1 MSKYDDDLPESSID
15 TSRVPGDVSGTLPD
29 GIDKQARNAR
39 TQAIAKG
46 QAQNAQNATQLGAR
60 NADKAKAANIQRK
73 VNAQAMAKQQAQNV
87 QAQSGKL
94 GLTKPAPKSKP
105 TPKPQST
112 GNKAL
117 DTMQQIKQEKQPQNS
132 DFYIRYDHNGKNPVK
147 MPKDEQPQTMYD
159 RNGNRIIQGNGTF
172 ERRQRQAAGQDQQF
186 QNPTGYDIGAVTNQ
200 VSQNS
205 QPPVQASGMFGRTY
219 DNRRFNNAMGYLNKT
234 FTGKK
239 VTLDDGSQVDASQYF
254 QDNLNRIL
262 KGTNNP
268 KALKFYLRSLQEDMA
283 RRGVGNFD
291 ISGELLKGT
300 GMTDGG
306 FAKYMWNNRNQFMTQ
321 EQRPVIPSPKPTG
334 GSGKKVV
341 NDKPKNYTVPDGAAQ
356 RNANMATGAAAK
368 YGAQANMHPRVAK
381 TKYMPG
387 SYDDNLAQQD
397 WYNSQETKFLRE
409 MSAKYGTID
418 STMWT
423 PAERKTYSTLQSHIK
438 YWQDQ
443 TNAAKEN
450 QKKYGDWYNPGQVA
464 LGVAET
470 AGSTAALGGSA
481 LTGNIPGAALGAT
494 GIADGARRTVGGL
507 RKKYTRSNE

>member
-1 MSKYDDDLPESSID
+1 MSKYDDHYLPDDDLPESVAD
-15 TSRVPGDVSGTLPD
+15 TSRVPGDVSSTLPD

-39 TQAIAKG
+39 TQAMAKQ

-73 VNAQAMAKQQAQNV
+73 VNAQAMAKQQAQNA
-87 QAQSGKL
+87 QTQSGNL
-94 GLTKPAPKSKP
+94 GLTKPVSKP
-105 TPKPQST
+105 TPKPTT

-117 DTMQQIKQEKQPQNS
+117 DKMQQVKREKQPKPAQSQLQSNH
-132 DFYIRYDHNGKNPVK
+132 DIVYDRNGKNPVA
-147 MPKDEQPQTMYD
+147 MPKEDAQPQNTQPQTMYD
-159 RNGNRIIQGNGTF
+159 RNGNKIIQGNGTF
-172 ERRQRQAAGQDQQF
+172 ERRQRLAAGQDQQF
-186 QNPTGYDIGAVTNQ
+186 QNPTGYDVGAVTNQ
-200 VSQNS
+200 VSQNN
-205 QPPVQASGMFGRTY
+205 QLQGVQSAPAQSSGMFGRTY

-334 GSGKKVV
+334 GSSKKAVT
-341 NDKPKNYTVPDGAAQ
+341 NEQKDYTVPDAAAQ
-356 RNANMATGAAAK
+356 RNANMATGVAAK
-368 YGAQANMHPRVAK
+368 YGAQANMHPRVVK
-381 TKYMPG
+381 TKYTPG

-397 WYNSQETKFLRE
+397 WYNNQETKFFRE

-423 PAERKTYSTLQSHIK
+423 PAERKTYSTLMSHIK
-438 YWQDQ
+438 YWQDK
-443 TNAAKEN
+443 TNAAK
-450 QKKYGDWYNPGQVA
+450 QK
-464 LGVAET
+464 
-470 AGSTAALGGSA
+470 
-481 LTGNIPGAALGAT
+481 
-494 GIADGARRTVGGL
+494 
-507 RKKYTRSNE
+507 

>member
-1 MSKYDDDLPESSID
+1 MVK
-15 TSRVPGDVSGTLPD
+15 PGDINQQQQFANDAV
-29 GIDKQARNAR
+29 QAYKDTQVKKAETSKAIEDNATR
-39 TQAIAKG
+39 FAKG
-46 QAQNAQNATQLGAR
+46 G
-60 NADKAKAANIQRK
+60 IS
-73 VNAQAMAKQQAQNV
+73 
-87 QAQSGKL
+87 SGM
-94 GLTKPAPKSKP
+94 
-105 TPKPQST
+105 ST
-112 GNKAL
+112 GNRVL
-117 DTMQQIKQEKQPQNS
+117 DKLQQNKREKQPQKVQPNS
-132 DFYIRYDHNGKNPVK
+132 GNSRYDVTYDENGRIVSITPKNT
-147 MPKDEQPQTMYD
+147 QPQTMYD
-159 RNGNRIIQGNGTF
+159 RNGNKITQGNGTF

-200 VSQNS
+200 VSQNNQQPVQTPQS
-205 QPPVQASGMFGRTY
+205 NQLQAVHQPPVQASGMFGRTY

-464 LGVAET
+464 LGIAET
-470 AGSTAALGGSA
+470 AGSAIPMLGGA
-481 LTGNIPGAALGAT
+481 VTGNVPGVALGAT
-494 GIADGARRTVGGL
+494 GFADGAHSAHRTAGGL
-507 RKKYTRSNE
+507 RKKYTRSNK